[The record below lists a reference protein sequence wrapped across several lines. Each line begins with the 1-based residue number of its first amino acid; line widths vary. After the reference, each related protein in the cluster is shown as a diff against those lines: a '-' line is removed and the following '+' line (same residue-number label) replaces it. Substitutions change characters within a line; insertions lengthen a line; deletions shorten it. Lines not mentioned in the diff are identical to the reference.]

1 MISEA
6 VLGLIALGVLFI
18 GILTGYPM
26 AFTFIFIGLV
36 FGFVGMEDR
45 VFKLMQAQFFAL
57 MRNTTLSAIPLFLFM
72 GFVLEQSGL
81 MERVFRA
88 LRLLLGGLRGS
99 LYLVVLLVATVF
111 AAATGIVGA
120 SVTVLGVMASPIM
133 RQSGYSAS
141 LSAGAIGA
149 GGTLGI
155 LIPPSILLIVLG
167 PVVGVPVTQLF
178 SAAIIPGLILA
189 TVYIIYTLVRS
200 WLNPELGPPVPQAE
214 LDGISLAGKLRE
226 LFLGVIPVTLVIA
239 FTLGVI
245 IAGIAT
251 PTDAAAT
258 GAFASL
264 VLALAY
270 RRMDFPRFKQCLFA
284 TLKMTA
290 MIMFLLGA
298 ANFFGAVFSRL
309 GSADLLTEILLSL
322 DMAPMVML
330 FIMLAIVFVLGSP
343 LEWIPIVLVI
353 VPIFL
358 PTMVE
363 LGFDP
368 LWFSILVAVTLQTSW
383 LTPPMALSAYFL
395 KGVVPQWRMGEI
407 YWGMSQFVIL
417 QLFVVALLAFF
428 PGIVLWLPE
437 VLSN

>member
-1 MISEA
+1 MTEP
-6 VLGLIALGVLFI
+6 VLGLVSLAVLFI

-45 VFKLMQAQFFAL
+45 VFKLMQAQFFSL
-57 MRNTTLSAIPLFLFM
+57 MRNTTLAAVPLFLFM
-72 GFVLEQSGL
+72 GYVLEQSGL
-81 MERVFRA
+81 MDRVFQS

-120 SVTVLGVMASPIM
+120 SVTVLGVMAAPIM
-133 RQSGYSAS
+133 QSSGYSDR

-155 LIPPSILLIVLG
+155 LIPPSIMLIVMG
-167 PVVGVPVTQLF
+167 PVVGVPVTDLF
-178 SAAIIPGLILA
+178 TAAIIPGLLLA
-189 TVYIIYTLVRS
+189 ATYIAYTLVRS
-200 WLNPELGPPVPQAE
+200 YFNPELGPPVQAAE
-214 LDGISLAGKLRE
+214 LAETSLGEKLKE
-226 LFLGVIPVTLVIA
+226 LVLGVVPVTVVIA

-245 IAGIAT
+245 IAGVAT
-251 PTDAAAT
+251 PTDAAGT
-258 GAFASL
+258 GALAAFILSL
-264 VLALAY
+264 LY
-270 RRMDFPRFKQCLFA
+270 RRMTWAKIKHCVFN
-284 TLKMTA
+284 TLITSA

-309 GSADLLTEILLSL
+309 GSADLLTEWLLGL
-322 DMAPMVML
+322 NMAPTVML
-330 FIMLAIVFVLGSP
+330 LIMLGIVFVLGSP

-358 PTMVE
+358 PTVAE

-395 KGVVPQWRMGEI
+395 KGVVPSWRMSDI
-407 YWGMSQFVIL
+407 YVGMSQFVLL
-417 QLFVVALLAFF
+417 QLFVVLLLVIF
-428 PGIVLWLPE
+428 PEIILWLPT
-437 VLSN
+437 VLD

>member
-1 MISEA
+1 MISEP
-6 VLGLIALGVLFI
+6 VLGLISLGVLFI

-26 AFTFIFIGLV
+26 AFTFIFIGLT

-81 MERVFRA
+81 MERVFQA
-88 LRLLLGGLRGS
+88 LRLLLGRLRGS

-120 SVTVLGVMASPIM
+120 SVTVMGVMASPIM

-149 GGTLGI
+149 GGTLGV

-178 SAAIIPGLILA
+178 TAAIVPGLLLS
-189 TVYIIYTLVRS
+189 TVYIMYTLVRS
-200 WLNPELGPPVPQAE
+200 WMNPALGPPVPQAE
-214 LDGISLAGKLRE
+214 LDAISLGGKLRE
-226 LFLGVIPVTLVIA
+226 LLLGVIPVTLVIA

-258 GAFASL
+258 GALASL
-264 VLALAY
+264 MLALAY
-270 RRMDFPRFKQCLFA
+270 RRMDFPRFKQSLFG
-284 TLKMTA
+284 TLKVTA

-322 DMAPMVML
+322 DLAPMVML
-330 FIMLAIVFVLGSP
+330 FIMLGLVFVLGSP

-395 KGVVPQWRMGEI
+395 RGVVPEWRMGEI
-407 YWGMSQFVIL
+407 YWGMSQFVVL

-428 PGIVLWLPE
+428 PQIVLWLPE
-437 VLSN
+437 TLSN

>member
-1 MISEA
+1 MISLE
-6 VLGLIALGVLFI
+6 VLGLVALALVFV

-26 AFTFIFIGLV
+26 AFIFIFIALV
-36 FGFVGMEDR
+36 FGYFGLEGR
-45 VFKLMQAQFFAL
+45 VFDLMKAQFFSL
-57 MRNTTLSAIPLFLFM
+57 MRNTTLAAVPLFLFM
-72 GFVLEQSGL
+72 GYVLEQSGL

-88 LRLLLGGLRGS
+88 LRLLMGRVRGA
-99 LYLVVLLVATVF
+99 LYLVVLIVATVF

-120 SVTVLGVMASPIM
+120 SVTVLGVMAAPIM
-133 RQSGYSAS
+133 QATGYNDR

-167 PVVGVPVTQLF
+167 PVVGVPVSELF
-178 SAAIIPGLILA
+178 TAAIIPGLILS
-189 TVYIIYTLVRS
+189 TTYIIYTLVRS
-200 WLNPELGPPVPQAE
+200 WFQPSLGPPLTDAE
-214 LDGISLAGKLRE
+214 IAETTIWQKLRE
-226 LFLGVIPVTLVIA
+226 LAVGVVPVIVIIT

-245 IAGIAT
+245 ILGIAT

-258 GAFASL
+258 GGFASL
-264 VLALAY
+264 VLALIY
-270 RRMDFPRFKQCLFA
+270 RRMTWEKFRTCVFN
-284 TLKMTA
+284 TLLNTS

-309 GSADLLTEILLSL
+309 GSADFLTQWLLDLPLGPGSMLL
-322 DMAPMVML
+322 V
-330 FIMLAIVFVLGSP
+330 MLAIVFVLGSP

-358 PTMVE
+358 PTVAEM
-363 LGFDP
+363 GYDP

-395 KGVVPQWRMGEI
+395 KGVVPGWRMGDI
-407 YWGMSQFVIL
+407 YLGMTQFVVL
-417 QLFVVALLAFF
+417 QLIVVLLLVAY
-428 PGIVLWLPE
+428 PELVLWLPE
-437 VLSN
+437 KLN